1 MDDRAVLIHPSPRKR
16 TVGCWRLKME
26 VVGNVLSGV
35 KTLYD
40 STNKANLSGAID
52 VVVVYQVSANVTL
65 TWLEAKIN

>member
-1 MDDRAVLIHPSPRKR
+1 
-16 TVGCWRLKME
+16 ME